1 MAGCLFRLFFC
12 GGVFCA
18 GLRGGGARGLSGLLS
33 GGESVPEGERF
44 ALDAFDEG
52 ELGAA
57 RGGVLLVALGLLSSG
72 FGLFAGGGERIERF
86 PPGFVGLQLGQLGY
100 R

>member
-1 MAGCLFRLFFC
+1 VAGCLFRLGFR
-12 GGVFCA
+12 GRVFCA
-18 GLRGGGARGLSGLLS
+18 GLSGGGACGLEGLL
-33 GGESVPEGERF
+33 GGVEAVPEGECF

-86 PPGFVGLQLGQLGY
+86 PPGFVGL
-100 R
+100 